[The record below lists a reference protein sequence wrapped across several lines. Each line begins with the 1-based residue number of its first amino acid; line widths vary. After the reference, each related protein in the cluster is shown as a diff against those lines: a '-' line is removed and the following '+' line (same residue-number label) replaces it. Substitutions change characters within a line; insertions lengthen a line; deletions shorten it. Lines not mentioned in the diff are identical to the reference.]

1 MTILRIKV
9 ENVKGAKIRDIEAEI
24 LPNKPSLLV
33 APNGFG
39 KSSITAAFASL
50 NQARLK
56 LEDDHLHEASKA
68 NKPVLTIELKDV
80 AGQISVLTADETK
93 NDISKVLDVYVINS
107 RLKAKA
113 VKNNIGGFTTASASL
128 KINEIVLVDK
138 IPPTVHFS
146 YGIAENRK
154 AFGKNGKF
162 LIGIDCVLNNI
173 AAIDAISDEFAT
185 LSKFSGVKIQEK
197 LECIREEI
205 NAQDGDASAIR
216 AWVKVNCEAKINEI
230 SCLSQIADIVT
241 HHVPEIK
248 ERVDSLFSAYQ
259 LCILYAKDPKDFKN
273 ACTYAQYV
281 RDKEVYS
288 QLISSFDTTW
298 KKVKPKEH
306 KGALIVDFPNALHIS
321 NGQRDSLTFAAMIQ
335 RIRGKIGKHNCIL
348 IIDEIFDYLDD
359 GNLTAAQ
366 YYISNLIDDMKKD
379 GRRIYPIIFTHLNP
393 IYFKNYAFQD
403 QKVHFIDKRNPV
415 INEHLKKLIV
425 NRDKESIKAGVERH
439 HLHFDPS
446 QVDLQNEFADLG
458 LKESW
463 GKSEK
468 FHAFIVE
475 EWGKY
480 DRGDDQYDPFAVCC
494 YVRVKIEEISYNK
507 IVDADSKEKF
517 LNTNGTRKKLDFAI
531 SIGICIPEAAFLL
544 GVIYNEGLHLKPH
557 VDNSSPIVA
566 KLENLVIRKMIS
578 DATRF

>member
-9 ENVKGAKIRDIEAEI
+9 ENVKGAKIRDVVAEI
-24 LPNKPSLLV
+24 IPNKPSLLV

-56 LEDDHLHEASKA
+56 LDDDHLHEASKIH
-68 NKPVLTIELKDV
+68 KPRLTIELRDV
-80 AGQISVLTADETK
+80 AGKISVLTADETK

-113 VKNNIGGFTTASASL
+113 VKNNVGGFTTASASL
-128 KINEIVLVDK
+128 KINEIVLIDK
-138 IPPTVHFS
+138 IPPTTHFD
-146 YGIAENRK
+146 YGIAEIRK
-154 AFGKNGKF
+154 AFGKNGKI
-162 LIGIDCVLNNI
+162 LTGIDCILNNPT
-173 AAIDAISDEFAT
+173 AIDALSEEFST
-185 LSKFSGVKIQEK
+185 LTKFSGVKTQDK
-197 LECIREEI
+197 LDNIINEI
-205 NAQDGDASAIR
+205 NAQDGDASTIR
-216 AWVKVNCEAKINEI
+216 DWIKVNCETKINEI
-230 SCLSQIADIVT
+230 PCLRQIADIVSR
-241 HHVPEIK
+241 HVPEIK
-248 ERVDSLFSAYQ
+248 ERIDSLLSAYQ
-259 LCILYAKDPKDFKN
+259 LCILYARDPQAFKK
-273 ACTYAQYV
+273 ACAYAQYV
-281 RDKEVYS
+281 RDKDVYS

-298 KKVKPKEH
+298 KKVKPKER

-335 RIRGKIGKHNCIL
+335 RIRGKIGKRDCIL

-359 GNLTAAQ
+359 GNLTAVQ
-366 YYISNLIDDMKKD
+366 YYISNLIEDMKKD
-379 GRRIYPIIFTHLNP
+379 GKRIYPIIFTHLNP

-415 INEHLKKLIV
+415 INEHLRKLITSRS
-425 NRDKESIKAGVERH
+425 NDSIKAGVERH
-439 HLHFDPS
+439 HLHFNPS
-446 QVDLQNEFADLG
+446 QVDLQNEFAALG

-463 GKSEK
+463 GKSER
-468 FHAFIVE
+468 FHEFIFD
-475 EWGKY
+475 EWKKY
-480 DRGDDQYDPFAVCC
+480 DGGGDQYDPFAICC

-507 IVDADSKEKF
+507 ITDSDSQKKF
-517 LNTNGTRKKLDFAI
+517 LDTNGTRKKLDFAA
-531 SIGICIPEAAFLL
+531 SIGISVPEVAFLL

-578 DATRF
+578 DATQF